1 MTGPTEWSFSTG
13 GPAIVSTQ
21 PWEGAQIEED
31 QHFLLTLNGPADAA
45 SVAANAWCEVEGIGE
60 RLPRGGVGGRHREA
74 LLKARRID
82 AKRAAA
88 DAARRCPR
96 PLPPDAAVRLVWGKG
111 IAAAGNPQVRTTVE
125 QRYGY
130 RVRKAFSAEFSCERE
145 RANAAC
151 LPVRPMVL
159 RFSAPVARE
168 ARGAGRARA
177 RRPARR

>member
-1 MTGPTEWSFSTG
+1 M
-13 GPAIVSTQ
+13 
-21 PWEGAQIEED
+21 
-31 QHFLLTLNGPADAA
+31 LLVT
-45 SVAANAWCEVEGIGE
+45 
-60 RLPRGGVGGRHREA
+60 
-74 LLKARRID
+74 
-82 AKRAAA
+82 
-88 DAARRCPR
+88 CPR

-159 RFSAPVARE
+159 RFSAPVARKSAE
-168 ARGAGRARA
+168 QVELRQPPAGRR
-177 RRPARR
+177 